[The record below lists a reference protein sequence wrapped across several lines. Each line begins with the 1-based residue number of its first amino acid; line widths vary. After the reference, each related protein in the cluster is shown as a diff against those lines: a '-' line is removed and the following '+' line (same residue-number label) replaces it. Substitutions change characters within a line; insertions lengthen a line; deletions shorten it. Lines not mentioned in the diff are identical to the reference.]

1 MTSQFAR
8 LRRALFSKVGS
19 LMRYCVCG
27 RRRSSHDV
35 TSDSRRSFLRT
46 APGLLGLG
54 CAAAPTLLRAEE
66 SHGDKKPSSS
76 QRWDEL
82 SATELVEVL
91 ERTSLVYVP
100 IGTLEF
106 HGAHLPL
113 ATDSIHAHEF
123 CLAAAEQ
130 TGGVVLPP
138 THWSPHGHEGW
149 AGSLLVREETFR
161 ALLTDVFTLLC
172 EQGVKFIVACTG
184 HYPSKQEP
192 AIQKIADDV
201 AQRFPETRF
210 LVLGPWCHPTDPSA
224 DHGGKKE
231 TALMLTLRPNLV
243 HMERLSGT
251 DAMRG
256 ITASAVDGTAE
267 FGKDH
272 FSAEVENFVKKID
285 EARKTVP

>member
-1 MTSQFAR
+1 MTSQFDR
-8 LRRALFSKVGS
+8 LRRALFGKLGNFIRCRVS
-19 LMRYCVCG
+19 G
-27 RRRSSHDV
+27 RRRKTHNA
-35 TSDSRRSFLRT
+35 TNDSRRSFLCT

-54 CAAAPTLLRAEE
+54 CAAAPSLLRAEE
-66 SHGDKKPSSS
+66 SGGDKTRSSS
-76 QRWDEL
+76 HRWDEL

-123 CLAAAEQ
+123 CLAAAER

-231 TALMLTLRPNLV
+231 TALMLALRPNLV
-243 HMERLSGT
+243 HMERLSGQ

-256 ITASAVDGTAE
+256 ISATAVDGTAE
-267 FGKDH
+267 FGGDH
-272 FSAEVENFVKKID
+272 FAAEVENFVKKIG
-285 EARKTVP
+285 EVRKPVP